1 VLNGDLAAAA
11 QQSGSYAPG
20 LQSRQVLSA
29 AREAAIAAARQR
41 LLCSK
46 ELGMGLAIDKAVTP
60 WIAQNDARG
69 RNAPYLG
76 ITPRLIAGAIALTL
90 AMTAG
95 CSSNSHN
102 IAAAPPPAA
111 ANSWTAF
118 SSNPQVVQILA
129 SSCFDC
135 HSEAASAAWY
145 VKIAP
150 SYWWSGSARENLNFT
165 AWQDYD
171 EHRRNEEI
179 QAIERVVNR
188 GEMPPWDYTVFHPAA
203 ELSNQQKDL
212 VSEWA
217 LSHVEALPAH

>member
-1 VLNGDLAAAA
+1 MG
-11 QQSGSYAPG
+11 
-20 LQSRQVLSA
+20 LSA
-29 AREAAIAAARQR
+29 DQ
-41 LLCSK
+41 
-46 ELGMGLAIDKAVTP
+46 AVGP
-60 WIAQNDARG
+60 GIAQNDARG
-69 RNAPYLG
+69 GNPPYPG

-90 AMTAG
+90 AMTVG

-102 IAAAPPPAA
+102 IEAAPLPAA

-135 HSEAASAAWY
+135 HSEAGTAAWY

-165 AWQDYD
+165 AWKDYD
-171 EHRRNEEI
+171 EHRRSEEI
-179 QAIERVVNR
+179 QAIGRVVNR